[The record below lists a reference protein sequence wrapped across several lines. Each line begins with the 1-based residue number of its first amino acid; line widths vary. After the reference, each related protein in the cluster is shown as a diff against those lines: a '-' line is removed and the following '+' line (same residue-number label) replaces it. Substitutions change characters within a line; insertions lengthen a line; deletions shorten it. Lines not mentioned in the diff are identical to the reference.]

1 MNTLSATL
9 TAITA
14 SDHMSILTA
23 SIGDDLFYL
32 LLAEQYCNPIGE
44 SLVLVFKETEVAL
57 TSTLTTTTANIHRAV
72 ISKIEQG
79 NVLSQITLTYHDSI
93 ITALVPTLTFD
104 TLHLQVEN
112 EVFWMV
118 SPSEISL
125 LRGHYGN

>member
-1 MNTLSATL
+1 MNTLAATL

-23 SIGDDLFYL
+23 SAGDDLFYL
-32 LLAEQYCNPIGE
+32 LLAEQYHDTIGE

-79 NVLSQITLTYHDSI
+79 NVLSQITLTYHENI
-93 ITALVPTLTFD
+93 ITALVPTLTFN
-104 TLHLQVEN
+104 TLQLQVEN

-125 LRGHYGN
+125 LRGHHGS